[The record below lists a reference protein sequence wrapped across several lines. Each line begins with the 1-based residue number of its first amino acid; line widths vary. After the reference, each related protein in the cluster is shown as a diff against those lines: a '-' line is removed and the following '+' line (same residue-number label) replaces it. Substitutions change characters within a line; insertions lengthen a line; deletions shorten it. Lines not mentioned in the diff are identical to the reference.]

1 MFVMKHAHR
10 HDQSLMGDVVPLV
23 QLCSLVELPPLF
35 GENADNR
42 LMKGSSLEYSTHFW
56 LDKYFD
62 KEFFYAVTLQ

>member
-1 MFVMKHAHR
+1 MKHAHH

-23 QLCSLVELPPLF
+23 QLCSLVELPLLF

-42 LMKGSSLEYSTHFW
+42 LMKESSLEYSTHFW
-56 LDKYFD
+56 LDKYLN